1 MADKDFIVKNGLVV
15 SNGNITVTG
24 TVDGRDISVDGT
36 KLDGIASGA
45 NNYTLPAATSTVR
58 GGVELFSDTV
68 QSVAATAVSAT
79 ASRTYG
85 LQVNAAGQAVVNVPW
100 TDTNSGGT
108 VTSVTGTAPIVSSG
122 GNAPAISITA
132 ATTSAAGSMSAAD
145 KTKLDGLS
153 NYSLPAATATVL
165 GGVELFSDTVQSVAA
180 NAVTA
185 TASKTYG
192 IQVNSVGQAVVNVP
206 WTDTDTV
213 YTHPTGGANTT
224 ISAGN
229 GVVLSAITVNS
240 LGHTTSVSSKTLAAA
255 DIPNLDASKIT
266 SGVIDAARL
275 PSFVDDVLEYAA
287 LANFPATGETGKIYV
302 ALDTNKTYR
311 WSGSAYV
318 YITSGAV
325 DSVGGNTGVVTAT
338 NLLDSI
344 KTVDGASSGLDA
356 DLLDG
361 QHASAFYLATNPNGY
376 TSNTG
381 TVTSVTGTAPIVSSG
396 GNTPAI
402 SISAATTSAAGSMS
416 SADKTKL
423 DGIATNANNYT
434 LPAATSTVRGGVE
447 LFSDTVQ
454 SVAANAVSATAS
466 RSYGIQVNSDGQAVV
481 NVPWTDTN
489 SGGTVTSVTG
499 TAPIVSSGGTTPAI
513 SISAATTS
521 AAGSMSAADK
531 TKLDGI
537 ATSANNYTLP
547 AATSTALGGI
557 ELFSDTVQSVAAN
570 AVSATASR
578 TYGIQV
584 NAAGQAVVNVP
595 WVDTDTNTTYSAGT
609 GLTLTTTTFSVN
621 YGTTSTTACVGNDSR
636 LSDARQATN
645 TNTQLASLGVGTA
658 ASGTAGEI
666 RATNNVT
673 AYYSDDRLKTKLG
686 LIDNA
691 LEKVLSLSGFYYEAN
706 STAQALGYEVKQ
718 EVGVSAQE
726 VQAVMPE
733 VVAPAPIDDRYLTV
747 RYERLVPLL
756 IEAIKEQ
763 QQQINKLKAK
773 LGE

>member
-1 MADKDFIVKNGLVV
+1 VADKDFIVKNGLVV